1 MRLLAHAKINLS
13 LGITGLLPDG
23 YHQVEMIMQSL
34 ELADQI
40 DLSLTRSKIE
50 ISGDQP
56 YIPWN
61 QKNLAYKAATLLQ
74 KNGNC
79 SRGVQICIRKK
90 IPTRAGLGGGS
101 ADAAAVLLGLNEL
114 WQLGLSLEK
123 LQELALQ
130 LGSDVPFC
138 LSGGCALASG
148 RGEKLQ
154 PLPCRIQPQILLLK
168 PPWGV
173 STAKAYQE
181 YDCQPAPLQPDN
193 QKLARA
199 LAVGD
204 WAGIK
209 LVNAL
214 EEPVFRLYPQLRVIK
229 KALYQTRPLGV
240 LMTGSGSCIYGLYSD
255 LNQAQT
261 AMKKILAKWPRMQAY
276 CTSFSAQGVNQEG
289 GFLCP
294 D

>member
-1 MRLLAHAKINLS
+1 MRLMAHAKINLS
-13 LGITGLLPDG
+13 LGITGFLPNG
-23 YHQVEMIMQSL
+23 YHQVEMILQSID
-34 ELADQI
+34 LADQI
-40 DLSLTRSKIE
+40 DLCLTKSKIE

-61 QKNLAYKAATLLQ
+61 QKNLAYKAAHLLQ
-74 KNGNC
+74 ETCNC
-79 SRGVQICIRKK
+79 SKGAKIFIQKK

-114 WQLGLSLEK
+114 WQLDLSLER

-138 LSGGCALASG
+138 LSGGCALVSG
-148 RGEKLQ
+148 QGEKLQ

-173 STAKAYQE
+173 STARAYQE
-181 YDCQPAPLQPDN
+181 YDRHPVPPQPDN
-193 QKLARA
+193 HKLARA
-199 LAVGD
+199 LAMGN
-204 WAGIK
+204 WAEIK
-209 LVNAL
+209 LVNVL

-229 KALYQTRPLGV
+229 KTLYQTRPLGV
-240 LMTGSGSCIYGLYSD
+240 LMTGSGSCIYGLYSEISKT
-255 LNQAQT
+255 QA
-261 AMKKILAKWPRMQAY
+261 AMKKILTKWPRMQAY
-276 CTSFSAQGVNQEG
+276 CTSFAVQGVNQEG